1 MTPASRNS
9 KANSAAY
16 GNGAASAV
24 NHSPSTKSTAHGAGD
39 LESAVLGR
47 YADASRAA
55 EPALCCPTINY
66 DKALLA
72 MLPQEIIEKD
82 YGCGDPSQYVGEG
95 EVVVDLGSG
104 GGKVCY
110 MLSKKVGPRGAVVGV
125 DFNDPMLALARKYQS
140 EMAGKIGW
148 ANIRFVKA
156 RIQDM
161 GLDLDSLAA
170 WLAEHPVTTL
180 EAADA
185 LEAEK
190 RRIRAAAPA
199 VASDFADVVVSNC
212 VLNLV
217 GTAEKWQLFDEIFRV
232 LKKGGRAVISDIVCD
247 QTPPD
252 SMRLDPHLWSG
263 CISGAFREDEFL
275 ERFEKAGFHGV
286 EILERA
292 AEPWQVVEGIE
303 FRSMTVRAYKGK
315 EGPCFEHNQAVVY
328 KGPWKKVIDDDGHT
342 LMRGERMAVCDKTF
356 QILTRERGPYAGQVV
371 GIEPRTPI
379 AATEAKPFACQK
391 QSLRDPRQTKGV
403 EYRET
408 REAEGDA
415 CCTDGSCC

>member
-1 MTPASRNS
+1 MSHTTNGTLSPRPSSSTTPPPLRGKGGGSGGVDAIE
-9 KANSAAY
+9 
-16 GNGAASAV
+16 G
-24 NHSPSTKSTAHGAGD
+24 
-39 LESAVLGR
+39 AVLGR
-47 YADASRAA
+47 YAEASKAPEA
-55 EPALCCPTINY
+55 ALCCPTIHY

-82 YGCGDPSQYVGEG
+82 YGCGDPSKFVSEG
-95 EVVVDLGSG
+95 ETVVDLGSG

-110 MLSKKVGPRGAVVGV
+110 MISKKVGARGRVVGV
-125 DFNDPMLALARKYQS
+125 DFNDPMLALARKYQG

-148 ANIRFVKA
+148 ANTRFVKA

-161 GLDLDSLAA
+161 GLDLDELAT
-170 WLAEHPVTTL
+170 WLAKNPVTTL
-180 EAADA
+180 DAADA

-190 RRIRAAAPA
+190 RRLRAHAPA
-199 VASDFADVVVSNC
+199 VPSDFADVVVSNC

-217 GTAEKWQLFDEIFRV
+217 ATDEKGRLFDEIFRV

-247 QTPPD
+247 QTPPE
-252 SMRLDPHLWSG
+252 SMRSDPHLWSG

-286 EILERA
+286 EILDRA

-315 EGPCFEHNQAVVY
+315 QGPCFEHNQAVVY
-328 KGPWKKVIDDDGHT
+328 KGPWKKVVDDDGHT
-342 LMRGERMAVCDKTF
+342 LVRGERMAVCKKTF
-356 QILTRERGPYAGQVV
+356 DLMTSERGAYAGQVV

-379 AATEAKPFACQK
+379 AAEKAKPFACHK
-391 QSLRDPRQTKGV
+391 QAHRDPRQTKGLD
-403 EYRET
+403 YRET
-408 REAEGDA
+408 IAAGGDA

>member
-1 MTPASRNS
+1 MSNATL
-9 KANSAAY
+9 
-16 GNGAASAV
+16 NG
-24 NHSPSTKSTAHGAGD
+24 TAHTSGSAKPAPDAAPETPRGVD
-39 LESAVLGR
+39 AIEGAVLGR
-47 YADASRAA
+47 YADASKAPEA
-55 EPALCCPTINY
+55 ALCCPTIHY

-82 YGCGDPSQYVGEG
+82 YGCGDPSRYVSEG
-95 EVVVDLGSG
+95 ETVVDLGSG

-110 MLSKKVGPRGAVVGV
+110 MISKKVGARGAVVGV
-125 DFNDPMLALARKYQS
+125 DFNDPMLALARKYQG

-148 ANIRFVKA
+148 ANTRFVKA

-161 GLDLDSLAA
+161 GLDLDALAA

-185 LEAEK
+185 LEGEK
-190 RRIRAAAPA
+190 RRIRAHAPA
-199 VASDFADVVVSNC
+199 VPSDFADVVVSNC

-217 GTAEKWQLFDEIFRV
+217 ATEEKGKLFDEIFRV

-247 QTPPD
+247 ETPPE
-252 SMRLDPHLWSG
+252 SMRSDPHLWSG

-292 AEPWQVVEGIE
+292 AEPWQVIEGIE
-303 FRSMTVRAYKGK
+303 FRSMTVRAFKGK
-315 EGPCFEHNQAVVY
+315 QGPCFEHNQAVVY
-328 KGPWKKVIDDDGHT
+328 KGPWKRVVDDDGHT
-342 LMRGERMAVCDKTF
+342 LVRGQRMAVCDKTY
-356 QILTRERGPYAGQVV
+356 QIMTHLKGPYAGQMI
-371 GIEPRTPI
+371 GIEPHERVT
-379 AATEAKPFACQK
+379 AAEAKPFACHK
-391 QSLRDPRQTKGV
+391 QALRDPRQTKGMD
-403 EYRET
+403 YRET
-408 REAEGDA
+408 IAADGEG